1 MMLHFKT
8 ASASMRLRLIL
19 IPPCFLLLGI
29 AVATGVTLY
38 DARDRIALETASGI
52 TIGSHLI
59 EYALDNVEVAPD
71 PDAALRQL
79 QTELVHVRHIRV
91 EYKADPNMAA
101 VQSVATPAAKEAPA
115 WFLNWFE
122 PERVA
127 KRFPVLI
134 HGQPHG
140 QLVMWTKP
148 SDEAAEVWEELVFLV
163 GLLSA
168 ISVGIVTLIWL
179 SASHTLKPL
188 HELVD
193 GLDRLQRGQFDGVAD
208 MRVAELQRVGEQF
221 NLLAKSLARTEAD
234 KRLLIDRLMSIQE
247 SERKELARE
256 LHDEFGASLFGIRAA
271 ASCIVEAAVTKK
283 GGQIRAQEIVERAKA
298 ISSMADSI
306 QKHNYRILERIQP
319 VTLNQM
325 GLYSALHHLVEA
337 WRSAHS
343 GFDCELETPQEEAAF
358 SEDVSLTSYRI
369 VQECLT
375 NVARHSMAK
384 KVHIVMACRHGS
396 CAPAAVR
403 MRAERRIF
411 ISVSDDG
418 IGLPQDFKFG
428 FGFLGMTE
436 RVRKLGGHLTVSN
449 AQRRGTLIEAVIP
462 VIDAEMRRA
471 S

>member
-1 MMLHFKT
+1 MMLHFT
-8 ASASMRLRLIL
+8 TVSASMRLRLIL
-19 IPPCFLLLGI
+19 IPPSFLLLGI
-29 AVATGVTLY
+29 VIATGVTLY
-38 DARDRIALETASGI
+38 DAQDRIALETASGV

-59 EYALDNVEVAPD
+59 EYALDNVETASD
-71 PDAALRQL
+71 PDAALKQL
-79 QTELVHVRHIRV
+79 QTELAHVRHIRV
-91 EYKADPNMAA
+91 GYKADPNAA
-101 VQSVATPAAKEAPA
+101 AAQSFLPAAAKEAPA

-122 PERVA
+122 PERIA
-127 KRFPVLI
+127 KRFPVLL

-148 SDEAAEVWEELVFLV
+148 SDEVAEVWEELIFLV
-163 GLLSA
+163 SLLSA
-168 ISVGIVTLIWL
+168 ISVGIITLIWL

-188 HELVD
+188 HELVE
-193 GLDRLQRGQFDGVAD
+193 GLDRLQRGQFDAVAD
-208 MRVAELQRVGEQF
+208 MRVAELKRVGEQF

-271 ASCIVEAAVTKK
+271 ASCIVEAAGAKK
-283 GGQIRAQEIVERAKA
+283 GDELRIDEIIERAKA

-325 GLYSALHHLVEA
+325 GLYNALHHLVEA
-337 WRSAHS
+337 WRSAHR
-343 GFDCELETPQEEAAF
+343 GFDCELDTPREQAAF

-375 NVARHSMAK
+375 NVARHSKAK
-384 KVHIVMACRHGS
+384 KVHIVMDCTRGT
-396 CAPAAVR
+396 CATATAKMPQA
-403 MRAERRIF
+403 RRIS
-411 ISVSDDG
+411 ISVADDG
-418 IGLPQDFKFG
+418 VGLPKDFKFG
-428 FGFLGMTE
+428 FGFLGMNE
-436 RVRKLGGHLTVSN
+436 RVRKLGGHLSVSN
-449 AQRRGTLIEAVIP
+449 AQHSGTLIEAVIP
-462 VIDAEMRRA
+462 VVDTEMRRA